1 MFRMRFRGK
10 KRPQRQQV
18 SRMQR
23 HKNQGFTLIELMI
36 VVAILGLLV
45 SLSIPVYQDYT
56 ARTKLAEVIQ
66 LSKTDRTLAAAYYSE
81 SATLPADLA
90 SLGIETRSI
99 RSVYLVGDVTATT
112 DAATNSFSI
121 IYPVGNLGG
130 SSVPGTLVWKGT
142 AAAGSASLE
151 WDCTGGTLPA
161 RYRPPVCR
169 P

>member
-1 MFRMRFRGK
+1 MLRRT
-10 KRPQRQQV
+10 
-18 SRMQR
+18 
-23 HKNQGFTLIELMI
+23 NQGFTLIELMI

-66 LSKTDRTLAAAYYSE
+66 LSKPDRTLAAAYFSE
-81 SATLPADLA
+81 TSTLPADLA
-90 SLGIETRSI
+90 SLGIDTSSTRSP
-99 RSVYLVGDVTATT
+99 YLVADITAST

-121 IYPVGNLGG
+121 TYPVGNLGG

-142 AAAGSASLE
+142 AATGSASLE
-151 WDCTGGTLPA
+151 WDCTGGTLPT
-161 RYRPPVCR
+161 RYRPPACR